1 MTPPDNSN
9 DKPATL
15 APAHKFP
22 PGLEFLD
29 SIRRAQETEDREMKC
44 AILWTLLENIRNF
57 QDLLRKHGY
66 NPERLIVLLEAMLN
80 NVATANKKV
89 EAAQEQF
96 LQAAADKADAER
108 AAVDALEEA
117 IKVAAEERP
126 FDPQVE
132 EWKEMLEELRE
143 DYPKID

>member
-1 MTPPDNSN
+1 MTPSNNSD
-9 DKPATL
+9 DKPPA
-15 APAHKFP
+15 ASAHKFP

-57 QDLLRKHGY
+57 QDLLRKHGLD
-66 NPERLIVLLEAMLN
+66 PQRLIVPLEAMLN
-80 NVATANKKV
+80 NLAAANKKV
-89 EAAQEQF
+89 EAAQEQL
-96 LQAAADKADAER
+96 LQAAADKADAEW

-132 EWKEMLEELRE
+132 EWKELLEELRE

>member
-1 MTPPDNSN
+1 MTPPDNSE
-9 DKPATL
+9 DKPPA
-15 APAHKFP
+15 ASAHKFP
-22 PGLEFLD
+22 PGLDFLD
-29 SIRRAQETEDREMKC
+29 SIQKAQETEDREMKC
-44 AILWTLLENIRNF
+44 AILATLLQNIRDF
-57 QDLLRKHGY
+57 QDRLRKHGLD
-66 NPERLIVLLEAMLN
+66 PERLIVPLEAMLN
-80 NVATANKKV
+80 NVAAANKKV
-89 EAAQEQF
+89 EQAQEQF
-96 LQAAADKADAER
+96 LHAAADKADAER

>member
-1 MTPPDNSN
+1 MTPSNNSD
-9 DKPATL
+9 DKPPA
-15 APAHKFP
+15 ASAHKFP

-29 SIRRAQETEDREMKC
+29 SIQKAQQTEDREMQC

-57 QDLLRKHGY
+57 QDLLRRHGLD
-66 NPERLIVLLEAMLN
+66 PERLIVPLEAMLN
-80 NVATANKKV
+80 NVTAANKKV

>member
-9 DKPATL
+9 NKPAT
-15 APAHKFP
+15 PAHKFP

-66 NPERLIVLLEAMLN
+66 DPDRLIVSLEAMLN
-80 NVATANKKV
+80 NVAAANKKV

-96 LQAAADKADAER
+96 LQATADKADAER

-117 IKVAAEERP
+117 IKVTAEERP
-126 FDPQVE
+126 FDPLVE
-132 EWKEMLEELRE
+132 EWKELLEELRE